1 MKTLAPGGRLGYT
14 LHMPLDFNINTRDVI
29 TDDPTDRRLAE
40 LILFVA
46 NRCTD
51 DKKFGATK
59 LNKILFFSDFV
70 SMRRQGKAI
79 TGTPFMREKKGPVP
93 RRLVPVRES
102 LIDQKRAVIKKVKL
116 FSGNEQH
123 RLIALDEPDLS
134 IFTSADIDIVT
145 AIIDALWNKTAE
157 QVSDLSHELPAWELA
172 DDKEDI
178 PIEAAF
184 ILSIKATAQAASLCQ
199 LHAGRN

>member
-1 MKTLAPGGRLGYT
+1 
-14 LHMPLDFNINTRDVI
+14 MPIDFTIDLKDVI
-29 TDDPTDRRLAE
+29 TDEPTDRRLAE
-40 LILFVA
+40 LMLFVA
-46 NRCTD
+46 NRSAD

-70 SMRRQGKAI
+70 SMRRQGQAI
-79 TGTPFMREKKGPVP
+79 MGTPFMREKKGPVP
-93 RRLVPVRES
+93 RRLLPVRER
-102 LIDQKRAVIKKVKL
+102 LIEQKRAVIQKVTL
-116 FSGNEQH
+116 FSGKEQH

-145 AIIDALWNKTAE
+145 AIIGALWNKTAE

-184 ILSIKATAQAASLCQ
+184 IISIKATSQAASLCQ
-199 LHAGRN
+199 LRAGCN